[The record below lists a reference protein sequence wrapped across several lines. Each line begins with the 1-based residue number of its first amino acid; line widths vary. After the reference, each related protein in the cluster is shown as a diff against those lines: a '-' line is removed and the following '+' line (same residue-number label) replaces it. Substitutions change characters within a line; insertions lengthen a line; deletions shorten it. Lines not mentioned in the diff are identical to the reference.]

1 MSQDPRT
8 PTVVTGLR
16 LDAVIW
22 ARFRAY
28 ARFMNADLSRMA
40 SAAVAEYLDRRSF
53 PDGKPRDGASPVP
66 LISETGYLTR
76 RRPTRQEL
84 IARAQWEQRL
94 RRTLGPAAFTRS
106 RAPLRADRGGS
117 RGENR
122 FDRMRSGLKLS
133 RAVKKRA

>member
-94 RRTLGPAAFTRS
+94 RRTRGR
-106 RAPLRADRGGS
+106 PLSPDPERRCERTGAD
-117 RGENR
+117 
-122 FDRMRSGLKLS
+122 L
-133 RAVKKRA
+133 AVKIDSTG